1 MATENNYEDILED
14 ICAKLNDIDAVKEI
28 DVLDIKNSV
37 EEIENLI
44 TDTQAKL
51 NFEEIKEKLETI
63 ALQVDSCNDALL
75 KDLYNDL
82 NELKTTTSSVS
93 QHLEN
98 LQNVQNLA
106 LTSAEF
112 EEFQKQQLDLA
123 LKTNENIS
131 TELAALKDS
140 VGSEGIVNL
149 EVQLENLHTNLTS
162 YIEQMAAKLEDI
174 PTLENI
180 GSVVSD
186 LNSVQSKSIK
196 QTNVLIKD
204 LQAKFAALQEENKN
218 KDFENQ
224 IAKIS
229 EIYDSLSI
237 IRAWIDKVGYIN
249 QSIEN
254 VYARLGESIDFD
266 ELSEKVDIIFENISA
281 LNSWTRKIDNVD
293 ASVIEIQSKLAP
305 LSTFMADAKNITN
318 TIQSIRERVDSS
330 LTDEV
335 NLEELSNKMDIVYD
349 NLSAINEWASKV
361 DTINE
366 KVSTINEV
374 FEDEMVASKVDLI
387 YENISLLNEWVSK
400 IDGLETTNDNLHN
413 KVDEITDTL
422 SKASEI
428 ISDVPNLKDRLEELS
443 GELHAITS
451 TTKNDTDSYIY
462 TLLDIESDFLKLHK
476 FVDDKTQVTTNDIN
490 ALKEHFTELNDDIAS
505 ISIRTNKLI
514 LSASDANKEFKTYL
528 DSFKSVIHALDV
540 QRQQFNPELKF
551 TFLSEKINEM
561 SKLLHNSINSRRNL
575 NNAFLY
581 LAEWIDASGT
591 LLNSMQAD
599 ISSIKEKS
607 NDDEVNEIKEEF
619 KFVIKDIVEKL
630 DNMQEAVANNN
641 SDEISEIKSM
651 LSGVMVQLNNT
662 LTPVDV
668 DSLSEKID
676 NLIEVNGNKLTE
688 LETLMQEKINQQSKQ
703 ILLLEEK
710 FEALDSKFD
719 KLISTLAEDQKQFEI
734 KDALQFIAEQIMKTN
749 EALAQNQTVEVVK
762 EVSDKL
768 ASFDTNINKIVS
780 YIEED

>member
-561 SKLLHNSINSRRNL
+561 SKLLHNSINASRNL